1 MFRPFSYKGAA
12 ALVCLTAMAY
22 MAFVIRLHL
31 SQTTTELSP
40 TNSRQESKPKHQKE
54 LGFIELSVC
63 QDPTI
68 DIIAIHGLDGHREHS
83 WTAEDGT
90 LWLRDLLPND
100 LPNARILSYG
110 YDADTRSSTQT
121 STHTISRHAET
132 FFASLEQRRRM
143 HPRRPII
150 FIAHSLGGIIL
161 KKALGFSHSDSF
173 KTDRGFRDIST
184 STLAVLF
191 FGTPHSGANGVQLA
205 EWMGRLLSVY
215 MYTNNRV
222 LSELDRDSPELE
234 EIQRYYQS
242 ASEQLSTIF
251 FYEEYETPILGGR
264 TKLIVPRHLAVI
276 QGDDR
281 ARVASM
287 HADHCEIVK
296 YRRMNDENYRKV
308 ADYLLELAGKAKV
321 TVDNNWVR
329 EDGHRSIAK
338 GESPPFQQ
346 TTLPKPLVP
355 VSRYYVQRQEIYD
368 FLTEKL
374 LPSTLPEQQPRC
386 VLHGLGGGGKTQAA
400 AFWIE
405 KNKEKFSQII
415 VVDSSSQQQIEED
428 LETAIRSIGPQYSKS
443 TWKDAVAYLSG
454 AKGWLLF
461 FDNADEPDLQLDEY
475 IPNSTDGVVL
485 ITTRNRECVA
495 YAQDS
500 HIQVEEMTEREAINL
515 LHKASDVTPSSDDNS
530 IAIVREL
537 GMWALAITQAG
548 AYISR
553 TQRLDTYLATFRMHR
568 DKLMREAS
576 LKGRNYKRSTYIA
589 FDLSFGLLPKKAQE
603 LMKICAFL
611 HHSSIP
617 QALFERSVSSGFRVY
632 TGSESYSLPDTV
644 LTPIITRFRSAKLL
658 LASFFPFFSPR
669 EQNSEAA
676 IISGLE
682 GILGSEWVVF
692 SFQTLI
698 DSIAQGSLMDAFTD
712 SNGECFYN
720 VHPLVQKY
728 IQDLLEEGDQ
738 HRYALLAG
746 QLLLGAIRPLR
757 GESNIWHRQLS
768 SHVDNLPL
776 EVKLVNISHAS
787 AFAMVYKSTGNW
799 NALQPLYEYCYSQLC
814 TLLGPRHPDTVLA
827 MNNLAATLGNRG
839 QLEEAEKLKREV
851 LALQMEILG
860 PRHPDTVSAMN
871 NLATTLLRRGQL
883 EEAEKM
889 MREVLTLQM
898 EILGPRHPDTVS
910 AMHNLATTV
919 ADCGQL
925 EEAEKMVREVL
936 TLQMEILGPRHPDTV
951 LAMNNLAAT
960 LGDRGQ
966 LEEAEKLKREVLT
979 LRMEILGP
987 RHPDTVL
994 AMNNLAA
1001 TL

>member
-1 MFRPFSYKGAA
+1 
-12 ALVCLTAMAY
+12 
-22 MAFVIRLHL
+22 
-31 SQTTTELSP
+31 
-40 TNSRQESKPKHQKE
+40 
-54 LGFIELSVC
+54 
-63 QDPTI
+63 
-68 DIIAIHGLDGHREHS
+68 
-83 WTAEDGT
+83 
-90 LWLRDLLPND
+90 
-100 LPNARILSYG
+100 
-110 YDADTRSSTQT
+110 
-121 STHTISRHAET
+121 
-132 FFASLEQRRRM
+132 
-143 HPRRPII
+143 
-150 FIAHSLGGIIL
+150 
-161 KKALGFSHSDSF
+161 
-173 KTDRGFRDIST
+173 
-184 STLAVLF
+184 
-191 FGTPHSGANGVQLA
+191 
-205 EWMGRLLSVY
+205 MGRLLSVY
-215 MYTNNRV
+215 MYTNNQI

-242 ASEQLSTIF
+242 AGEQLSTIF

-281 ARVASM
+281 ARVASL
-287 HADHCEIVK
+287 HADHCKIVK
-296 YRRMNDENYRKV
+296 YRRTNEENYRKV
-308 ADYLLELAGKAKV
+308 VDYLLELAGKAKV
-321 TVDNNWVR
+321 TVDENWIR
-329 EDGHRSIAK
+329 EDGHRSVAK

-346 TTLPKPLVP
+346 ARLPKPLVP
-355 VSRYYVQRQEIYD
+355 VSRNYVRRQEIYD

-374 LPSTLPEQQPRC
+374 LLSTFPEQQRRC

-400 AFWIE
+400 SFWIE
-405 KNKEKFSQII
+405 KNKEEFSQIV

-428 LETAIRSIGPQYSKS
+428 LETAIRSIGPQYSKA

-485 ITTRNRECVA
+485 ITTRNREFVA

-500 HIQVEEMTEREAINL
+500 HIQVEKMTKREAIDL
-515 LHKASDVTPSSDDNS
+515 LHKASGVTPSSNDNS
-530 IAIVREL
+530 VAIVREL

-553 TQRLDTYLATFRMHR
+553 TQRWDTYLATFQMHR

-576 LKGRNYKRSTYIA
+576 LKGRNYKGSTYTA

-617 QALFERSVSSGFRVY
+617 QAIFERSVSSGFRVY
-632 TGSESYSLPDTV
+632 SGPESYSLPDSV
-644 LTPIITRFRSAKLL
+644 LTPITTRVRSAKLL
-658 LASFFPFFSPR
+658 LASFLPFFSPR

-676 IISGLE
+676 ITSGLE

-692 SFQTLI
+692 SFQALI

-738 HRYALLAG
+738 HRYALLAS

-757 GESNIWHRQLS
+757 GESNIWHQQLS

-776 EVKLVNISHAS
+776 EAKLVDISHAS
-787 AFAMVYKSTGNW
+787 AFAMVYRSTGNR
-799 NALQPLYEYCYSQLC
+799 NALQPLYEYCYSQFC
-814 TLLGPRHPDTVLA
+814 TLLGPRHPSTVLA
-827 MNNLAATLGNRG
+827 MNNLATTLLRRGQLEEAEKMGREVLTLRMEILGPRHPDTVSAMHNLATTLLRRGQLEEAEKMGREVLTLQMEILGPRHPDTVSAMHNLATTLAHRG

-851 LALQMEILG
+851 LTLRMDILG

-883 EEAEKM
+883 EEAEKIG
-889 MREVLTLQM
+889 REVLTLQM

-910 AMHNLATTV
+910 AMNILAITLSHCGKLEEAEKLRREVLTLRMEILGQRHPDTV
-919 ADCGQL
+919 SAMNHLVATLRKCGQL
-925 EEAEKMVREVL
+925 EEAEKIGREAL
-936 TLQMEILGPRHPDTV
+936 TLQTETMGSQHPNTV
-951 LAMNNLAAT
+951 LAMNNLAAI
-960 LGDRGQ
+960 LADRGQ

-979 LRMEILGP
+979 LLMDILGP
-987 RHPDTVL
+987 RHPDTVS
-994 AMNNLAA
+994 AMESIRLGQLKEIEE
-1001 TL
+1001 TLQRVLTLLKALT

>member
-1 MFRPFSYKGAA
+1 
-12 ALVCLTAMAY
+12 MAY
-22 MAFVIRLHL
+22 ITLVVRSYL

-40 TNSRQESKPKHQKE
+40 TNSRQESKPKHQRE
-54 LGFIELSVC
+54 LGFIEFSVC

-68 DIIAIHGLDGHREHS
+68 DIVAIHGLDGHREQS

-121 STHTISRHAET
+121 STHTIFRHAEA
-132 FFASLEQRRRM
+132 FFERLSQRRHM

-161 KKALGFSHSDSF
+161 KKALGLGHRDSF

-191 FGTPHSGANGVQLA
+191 FGTPNSGANGVQLA

-215 MYTNNRV
+215 MYTDNQI

-242 ASEQLSTIF
+242 AGEQLSTIF

-281 ARVASM
+281 ARVASL
-287 HADHCEIVK
+287 HADHCKIVK
-296 YRRMNDENYRKV
+296 YRRTNEENYRKV
-308 ADYLLELAGKAKV
+308 VDYLLELAGKAKV
-321 TVDNNWVR
+321 TVDENWIR
-329 EDGHRSIAK
+329 EDGHRSVAK

-346 TTLPKPLVP
+346 ARLPKPLVP
-355 VSRYYVQRQEIYD
+355 VSRNYVRRQEIYD

-374 LPSTLPEQQPRC
+374 LLSTFPEQQRRC

-400 AFWIE
+400 SFWIE
-405 KNKEKFSQII
+405 KNKEEFSQIV

-428 LETAIRSIGPQYSKS
+428 LETAIRSIGPQYSKA

-485 ITTRNRECVA
+485 ITTRNREFVA

-500 HIQVEEMTEREAINL
+500 HIQVEKMTKREAIDL
-515 LHKASDVTPSSDDNS
+515 LHKASGVTPSSNDNS
-530 IAIVREL
+530 VAIVREL

-553 TQRLDTYLATFRMHR
+553 TQRWDTYLATFQMHR

-576 LKGRNYKRSTYIA
+576 LKGRNYKGSTYTA

-617 QALFERSVSSGFRVY
+617 QAIFERSVSSGFRVY
-632 TGSESYSLPDTV
+632 SGPESYSLPDSV
-644 LTPIITRFRSAKLL
+644 LTQLQLVSGPPNCSLLRSFLSSRLENKIVKQQSHPALKV
-658 LASFFPFFSPR
+658 FSGR
-669 EQNSEAA
+669 
-676 IISGLE
+676 SGLYFH
-682 GILGSEWVVF
+682 S
-692 SFQTLI
+692 
-698 DSIAQGSLMDAFTD
+698 
-712 SNGECFYN
+712 
-720 VHPLVQKY
+720 
-728 IQDLLEEGDQ
+728 
-738 HRYALLAG
+738 
-746 QLLLGAIRPLR
+746 
-757 GESNIWHRQLS
+757 
-768 SHVDNLPL
+768 
-776 EVKLVNISHAS
+776 KL
-787 AFAMVYKSTGNW
+787 
-799 NALQPLYEYCYSQLC
+799 
-814 TLLGPRHPDTVLA
+814 
-827 MNNLAATLGNRG
+827 
-839 QLEEAEKLKREV
+839 
-851 LALQMEILG
+851 
-860 PRHPDTVSAMN
+860 
-871 NLATTLLRRGQL
+871 
-883 EEAEKM
+883 
-889 MREVLTLQM
+889 
-898 EILGPRHPDTVS
+898 
-910 AMHNLATTV
+910 
-919 ADCGQL
+919 
-925 EEAEKMVREVL
+925 
-936 TLQMEILGPRHPDTV
+936 
-951 LAMNNLAAT
+951 
-960 LGDRGQ
+960 
-966 LEEAEKLKREVLT
+966 
-979 LRMEILGP
+979 
-987 RHPDTVL
+987 
-994 AMNNLAA
+994 
-1001 TL
+1001 